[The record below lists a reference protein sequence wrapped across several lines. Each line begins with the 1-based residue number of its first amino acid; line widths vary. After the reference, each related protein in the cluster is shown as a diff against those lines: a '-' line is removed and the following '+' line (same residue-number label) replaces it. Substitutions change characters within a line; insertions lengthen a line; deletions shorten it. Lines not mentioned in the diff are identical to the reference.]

1 MLKQVTLSFHGLSSP
16 SLNAPW
22 ESRQRESRAPRC
34 PCTAWWSQSGHCP
47 LSPETGFSNAWE
59 GKELVKYEQDIKRG
73 KKFGPKNKEREE
85 SGDPRTKKRYY
96 LSPFLPHGEKVF
108 ALLFPHPVYMPHP
121 ISKWPARPL
130 SHSLYPGY
138 KSGLRTLFKISSPL
152 SYPAVLTASPI
163 LINLIFLSLC
173 LMSGNS
179 FPPVPRPQQLLLPL
193 QLHQD
198 LKIGSESD
206 RTKTNCVILT
216 IAILIIILI
225 CNGKEPEK
233 SL

>member
-22 ESRQRESRAPRC
+22 ESRQRESRAPWC
-34 PCTAWWSQSGHCP
+34 PCTAWQSQSGHHP

-59 GKELVKYEQDIKRG
+59 GKELVQHDQGIKRG
-73 KKFGPKNKEREE
+73 KRIGPKNKEREE
-85 SGDPRTKKRYY
+85 SGDPRSKKQYN
-96 LSPFLPHGEKVF
+96 LSPLLWHGEKVF
-108 ALLFPHPVYMPHP
+108 ALLFPHPVYLPHP

-130 SHSLYPGY
+130 SQSLYPGY
-138 KSGLRTLFKISSPL
+138 KSGRRTLFKVSSPL

-173 LMSGNS
+173 LMSGNP

-193 QLHQD
+193 QLH
-198 LKIGSESD
+198 
-206 RTKTNCVILT
+206 
-216 IAILIIILI
+216 
-225 CNGKEPEK
+225 
-233 SL
+233 

>member
-34 PCTAWWSQSGHCP
+34 PCTAWQSQSGHHP

-59 GKELVKYEQDIKRG
+59 GKELVQHEQGIKRG
-73 KKFGPKNKEREE
+73 KRIGLKNKEREE
-85 SGDPRTKKRYY
+85 SGDPRSKKQYN
-96 LSPFLPHGEKVF
+96 LSPLLRHGEKVF
-108 ALLFPHPVYMPHP
+108 ALLFPHPVYLPHP
-121 ISKWPARPL
+121 ISKWPARPP

-138 KSGLRTLFKISSPL
+138 KSGRKTPFKVSSPL

-173 LMSGNS
+173 LMSGNP

-193 QLHQD
+193 QLH
-198 LKIGSESD
+198 
-206 RTKTNCVILT
+206 
-216 IAILIIILI
+216 
-225 CNGKEPEK
+225 
-233 SL
+233 